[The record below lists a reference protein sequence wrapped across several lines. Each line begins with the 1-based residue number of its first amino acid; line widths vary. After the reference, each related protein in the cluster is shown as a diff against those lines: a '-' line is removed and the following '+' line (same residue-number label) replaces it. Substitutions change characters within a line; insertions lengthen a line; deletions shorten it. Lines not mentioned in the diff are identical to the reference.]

1 VVTIE
6 NVYTYKARFELSE
19 KSEKEKWLKKT
30 WTNYFKKGIDL
41 GGIRHVVHSSWRRSQ
56 KYGVNPNVIQAP
68 ICDTKTLMKKLEE
81 NKDILSLIR
90 PFMDDLFEIVKGTD
104 SLISFADK
112 EGVVL
117 DLCGDSEIALNA
129 ASVNFTVGVKMSE
142 KSIGTNSIGTSIA
155 IGKAIQVIGAEH
167 YCVAWHTSHCSS
179 APIMDPFTNELIGV
193 ITLVGYV
200 RSAHP
205 HSLGLVK
212 TASDTIT
219 KLIEQQGM
227 KKERYMIN
235 NYFSAAIDSISDGV
249 IIVNRLGEITRI
261 NKIATHLLKIP
272 PAQDVKNKLSN
283 IEHLQPLSK
292 YLQETINGN
301 EVILQNEF
309 DLPHDEKYKLLFTS
323 RRIID
328 GDEHIGN
335 IIILRKKMK
344 KEQKKLTAK
353 YSFSS
358 LVGEDPSFKRA
369 LKLATKA
376 AVTDKSVLI
385 IGESGTGKELFAQAI
400 HNGSTR
406 QTEPFLAINCAA
418 FPKDLIASELFGYAE
433 GAFTNAVKGGRKGKF
448 EIANG
453 GTIFL
458 DEIGDMPLELQA
470 HLLRVLEEKE
480 ITPVGSSQSKPVDI
494 RIIAATNK
502 DLFQL
507 VQEDKFR
514 LDLYYRLNVI
524 SVNIPGLRKR
534 KQDIELFIKHFLPT
548 KTFSQSVLKFF
559 YEYEWPGN
567 LREMKNIMEQI
578 EIFCE
583 TDIVTEDDIPDY
595 MKESFEEKKE
605 ITSLYQSLAQ
615 DTKKDTMIMTL
626 KNSKTVGEA
635 AKKLGVSASTLYRWA
650 SEYDLNIKE
659 LIKNNIS

>member
-1 VVTIE
+1 MVTIE
-6 NVYTYKARFELSE
+6 NLYTYKTRFQSSE
-19 KSEKEKWLKKT
+19 RSEREKWLKKT

-41 GGIRHVVHSSWRRSQ
+41 GGIRHVVLSSWKRSQ
-56 KYGVNPNVIQAP
+56 QYGVNPNVLKAP
-68 ICDTKTLMKKLEE
+68 ICDSETLIKKLEE

-104 SLISFADK
+104 SLIAFSDK

-142 KSIGTNSIGTSIA
+142 ESIGTNSIGTSIA
-155 IGKAIQVIGAEH
+155 TGRAIQVIGAEH

-179 APIMDPFTNELIGV
+179 ATILDPFTNELIGV
-193 ITLVGYV
+193 ITLIGYV

-219 KLIEQQGM
+219 KLIEQQGF
-227 KKERYMIN
+227 KKEKYMIN

-272 PAQDVKNKLSN
+272 LAQDVKNKLSN

-292 YLQETINGN
+292 YLEETINGN
-301 EVILQNEF
+301 EVILQNEL

-358 LVGEDPSFKRA
+358 LVGVDPNFKKA
-369 LKLATKA
+369 FKLASKA
-376 AVTDKSVLI
+376 AETDKSVLI

-418 FPKDLIASELFGYAE
+418 IPKDLIASELFGYAE
-433 GAFTNAVKGGRKGKF
+433 GAFTNAAKGGRKGKF
-448 EIANG
+448 EVANG

-480 ITPVGSSQSKPVDI
+480 VTPVGSCQSKPVDI
-494 RIIAATNK
+494 RIVAATNK

-507 VQEDKFR
+507 VQEEKFR
-514 LDLYYRLNVI
+514 LDLFYRLNVI
-524 SVNIPGLRKR
+524 SINIPALRKR
-534 KQDIELFIKHFLPT
+534 KQDIELFVRHFLPM
-548 KTFSQSVLKFF
+548 KTFSPGVLKFF
-559 YEYEWPGN
+559 YKYEWPGN
-567 LREMKNIMEQI
+567 LREMKNVMEQI

-583 TDIVTEDDIPDY
+583 GDIVTEDDLPDY
-595 MKESFEEKKE
+595 MKQPFEEKKE
-605 ITSLYQSLAQ
+605 ITSLYQSVAH
-615 DTKKDTMIMTL
+615 DTKKDTMMVTL
-626 KNSKTVGEA
+626 KNSNSVSEA

-659 LIKNNIS
+659 LMKNKTS